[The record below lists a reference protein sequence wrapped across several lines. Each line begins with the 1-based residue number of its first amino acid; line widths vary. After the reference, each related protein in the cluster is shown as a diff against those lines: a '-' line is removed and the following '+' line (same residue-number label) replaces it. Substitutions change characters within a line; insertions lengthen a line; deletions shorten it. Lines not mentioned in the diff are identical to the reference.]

1 MGMDEI
7 MEGIAKLSRGSRH
20 KKRGKLLRPV
30 QKEIES
36 YITGG
41 MTYLG
46 LSEDIRGR
54 GKRGKYALEVALGS
68 YHIFH
73 ALYKL
78 SKSRGG
84 LTKEF
89 DINTEA
95 GVKASLRS
103 INQGYEELQKEI
115 NAVIMT
121 NFHDLE
127 IMEGLGNT
135 ALVLAK
141 TFPKNQEYRQLV
153 EKCYYRLMAE
163 TWMRWHWA
171 HNPADLGT
179 NQDHFR
185 KLCEF
190 RGIDPQNPPEA

>member
-20 KKRGKLLRPV
+20 KKRGKLLGPV
-30 QKEIES
+30 QKEIGS
-36 YITGG
+36 YITMG
-41 MTYLG
+41 MVYLG
-46 LSEDIRGR
+46 SSDDIRGR
-54 GKRGKYALEVALGS
+54 GERGKYALEAALGS
-68 YHIFH
+68 YYIFR
-73 ALYKL
+73 ALHKL

-84 LTKEF
+84 LTKEL
-89 DINTEA
+89 DINIEA
-95 GVKASLRS
+95 GVEASLDS
-103 INQGYEELQKEI
+103 INEGYEELQKEI
-115 NAVIMT
+115 NGVTMT

-163 TWMRWHWA
+163 TWVRWHWV
-171 HNPADLGT
+171 HNPVDLGM
-179 NQDHFR
+179 NQDYFR

-190 RGIDPQNPPEA
+190 RGIDPQNPPKA